1 MGFRIHRRLRASGF
15 GFRTLASL
23 SAFGFG
29 LSVGA
34 FRHSTLA
41 AQPIAHAHPIP
52 VVPAELLNR
61 PLPLRANIG
70 RAHDPVS
77 TSSREAQAY
86 YDQGLTY
93 LHGYVWIEAARS
105 FNQALR
111 LDPRLAIANA
121 ELSIAYTEL
130 NQPALARSALERA
143 GALAPQASEHDRL
156 HIAARVAQAEAE
168 TASGDQTKLAAYRK
182 ALDAALLK
190 APQDV
195 ELLMLRGIAE
205 SPDPADRGQGSVVSS
220 IPSYEKALGLGSVAA
235 HHYLTHALENSG
247 RIADAL
253 PHADA
258 YARAAPAIPHALHM
272 SGHVLRRLGKID
284 EAVGAFEAAERAEA
298 EYLRTEKIPPGYDWH
313 GEHNLD
319 LLGSSYRYL
328 GEMTKAERELKTA
341 FDLPSSL
348 IVQMYNKRAWP
359 EFLIATGRT
368 DDALAAARVLTANS
382 VTLVRAVGHIEAG
395 HARLVS
401 GNMQA
406 AAEESNAALTELRR
420 ASGGQ
425 ALIAPALQELQGQ
438 YLLRTGQRDRAH
450 VMLEDLVKKS
460 RALPGPDNWVQA
472 LFTMESIGQTAREA
486 GDWIFAE
493 WIGRQMVE
501 HDPNYAG
508 GHYALALAADHRGD
522 VSNAQTEFTAAARFW
537 SKADPSLPQLARIR
551 ARLPN
556 FGVR

>member
-1 MGFRIHRRLRASGF
+1 VRA
-15 GFRTLASL
+15 LAWL

-29 LSVGA
+29 LWVGS

-52 VVPAELLNR
+52 VVPAELLSR

-70 RAHDPVS
+70 RAHDAVATAS
-77 TSSREAQAY
+77 KEAQAY
-86 YDQGLTY
+86 YDQGLVY

-111 LDPRLAIANA
+111 LDPRLAIAHA

-130 NQPALARSALERA
+130 NQPAMARNALERA
-143 GALAPQASEHDRL
+143 RALAPQTSEHDRA

-168 TASGDQTKLAAYRK
+168 AASGDQTKLAAYRK
-182 ALDAALLK
+182 ALDGALLA

-195 ELLMLRGIAE
+195 ELLILRGVAE
-205 SPDPADRGQGSVVSS
+205 SADPADRGQGSVLSS
-220 IPSYEKALGLGSVAA
+220 IPFYEKALGLAGVAA
-235 HHYLTHALENSG
+235 HHYLTHAFENSG

-298 EYLRTEKIPPGYDWH
+298 EYLRAEKVPAEYDWH

-328 GEMTKAERELKTA
+328 GQMTKAERELKTA

-348 IVQMYNKRAWP
+348 IAQMYNKRAWP
-359 EFLIATGRT
+359 EYLIARGRT
-368 DDALAAARVLTANS
+368 DEALAAARVLIAHS

-406 AAEESNAALTELRR
+406 AAEESNAALTELRS

-438 YLLRTGQRDRAH
+438 YFLRTGQRDRAH
-450 VMLEDLVKKS
+450 AMLEDLVKKI

-472 LFTMESIGQTAREA
+472 LFTMEGLGQTARDSS
-486 GDWIFAE
+486 DWIFAE
-493 WIGRQMVE
+493 WIGQQMIE

-522 VSNAQTEFTAAARFW
+522 VSNAQREFTAAARLW
-537 SKADPSLPQLARIR
+537 SSADPSLPELAGIR
-551 ARLPN
+551 ARIAN
-556 FGVR
+556 FGIR